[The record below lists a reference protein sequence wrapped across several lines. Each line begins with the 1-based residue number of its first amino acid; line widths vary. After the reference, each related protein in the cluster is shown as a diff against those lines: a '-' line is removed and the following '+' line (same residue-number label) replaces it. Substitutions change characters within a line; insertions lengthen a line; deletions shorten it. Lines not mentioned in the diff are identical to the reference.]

1 VAGRNRPLRRAHHL
15 QLFGKHILYR
25 FFRSQRRLEPV
36 GLVPRP
42 SGHQSDSIKQDDQMT
57 LLSIF
62 SKDDTG
68 GTTIVYG
75 LITMGIA
82 LTIST
87 VVQALGIDVN
97 TSFITL
103 GFR

>member
-1 VAGRNRPLRRAHHL
+1 
-15 QLFGKHILYR
+15 
-25 FFRSQRRLEPV
+25 
-36 GLVPRP
+36 
-42 SGHQSDSIKQDDQMT
+42 MT

-87 VVQALGIDVN
+87 VVQALGIDLN
-97 TSFITL
+97 ASFITL